1 MSGNKLVMKLVL
13 FFLMVMKL
21 WGLLCHVEMMLGTG
35 QMRVW
40 QMQIGWSL
48 RVEAMLMSSN
58 KECSNPDYSGI
69 MNVIIWNCRGA
80 LKPNFQNHVRELVRN
95 HNLAILVVM
104 ETRIG
109 GERARGITNRLPFE
123 NVVHTNTIVLAKGL
137 WMLWNS

>member
-1 MSGNKLVMKLVL
+1 
-13 FFLMVMKL
+13 
-21 WGLLCHVEMMLGTG
+21 
-35 QMRVW
+35 
-40 QMQIGWSL
+40 MQTGWSL
-48 RVEAMLMSSN
+48 RVEVMLMSSN

-80 LKPNFQNHVRELVRN
+80 LKPNFQNHVRELVRI

-109 GERARGITNRLPFE
+109 RERARGITNRLPFE

-137 WMLWNS
+137 WLLWNL

>member
-1 MSGNKLVMKLVL
+1 
-13 FFLMVMKL
+13 
-21 WGLLCHVEMMLGTG
+21 
-35 QMRVW
+35 
-40 QMQIGWSL
+40 MQIGWSL

-80 LKPNFQNHVRELVRN
+80 LKPNFQNHVRKLVRI

-109 GERARGITNRLPFE
+109 GERAMGITNRLPFE